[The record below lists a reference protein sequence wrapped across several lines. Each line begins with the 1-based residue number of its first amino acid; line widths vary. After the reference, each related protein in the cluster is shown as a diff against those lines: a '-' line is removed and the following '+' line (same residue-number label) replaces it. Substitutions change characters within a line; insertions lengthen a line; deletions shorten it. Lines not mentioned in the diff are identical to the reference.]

1 MKWWN
6 SFETPSREVPTQA
19 AQFAPLKG
27 FAANLVPLTDPM
39 HCSASANTSLQ
50 DLKRFR
56 DLSWATQNWSNHKWM
71 DEQCWTMLNKSS
83 CRGTQCLTLF
93 LEKCWEVARPFRIQM
108 KADSSARSL
117 FSVKHDSKNIKN
129 HGKCKTK
136 CKNDYINMLGF
147 NIYIADMA
155 VTVQL
160 FQVVSDAWDDGMTG
174 ATCFS
179 VSLGHVGFWF
189 KCRKHLWKKLEN
201 NAA

>member
-1 MKWWN
+1 MDIKNMQKVPVKRVECAILYGSHVFQEFRSENIFKKMMKWWN

-71 DEQCWTMLNKSS
+71 DEQCWTICIQCWTMLNKSS

-117 FSVKHDSKNIKN
+117 FF
-129 HGKCKTK
+129 CE
-136 CKNDYINMLGF
+136 L
-147 NIYIADMA
+147 
-155 VTVQL
+155 
-160 FQVVSDAWDDGMTG
+160 
-174 ATCFS
+174 
-179 VSLGHVGFWF
+179 WF
-189 KCRKHLWKKLEN
+189 KKTSKIMASAKLS
-201 NAA
+201 AKMTI